1 VNFSDGKIE
10 TEHYTNDY
18 CELTTHLYYSQTQLS
33 QYTPHVIHFK
43 TRRRGVARLIGDRFP
58 NNVPTNVGDKNV
70 VTDMWEQAEM
80 RERRVIHLEDAA
92 GSVSPN
98 YT

>member
-1 VNFSDGKIE
+1 
-10 TEHYTNDY
+10 
-18 CELTTHLYYSQTQLS
+18 
-33 QYTPHVIHFK
+33 
-43 TRRRGVARLIGDRFP
+43 VARLIGDRFP

-98 YT
+98 CT